1 MWQKGYNLELA
12 LPALELGNDHDGAER
27 LLLSDVHVVL
37 DIDEQ
42 GGFKEKTWKADKTSQ
57 SASSVMSEVDH
68 ADWLIP
74 ETRFTSKRRCR

>member
-1 MWQKGYNLELA
+1 MWEKGYNLELA

-42 GGFKEKTWKADKTSQ
+42 GGFKEKT
-57 SASSVMSEVDH
+57 
-68 ADWLIP
+68 
-74 ETRFTSKRRCR
+74 